1 MNRIRSIFL
10 HFKHLINQSIIW
22 ETSRIAQYFAK
33 YDHQGLPNAAVRLC
47 FLITEPEI
55 LTANI
60 FSYFLY

>member
-10 HFKHLINQSIIW
+10 HFKHLSFGKL
-22 ETSRIAQYFAK
+22 SRIAQYFAE

-47 FLITEPEI
+47 FLITEPET